1 MEKIRAGTEMGL
13 EPPPS
18 GPPNE
23 TYEPFE
29 IFLLLAN
36 GSVAKLVYN
45 WYASC
50 MDQKE
55 RDRLKATPLL
65 NLLNGTLGMD
75 FHPFVSKENFS
86 DVDWVL
92 EDVLATVHRYL
103 GVYPLFTVSLGVDP
117 INSSSPTHL
126 TVRNK
131 FLSGRN
137 NQYTDNSL

>member
-1 MEKIRAGTEMGL
+1 MGL
-13 EPPPS
+13 EPPLQDPLMRLM
-18 GPPNE
+18 NLLK
-23 TYEPFE
+23 F
-29 IFLLLAN
+29 FLLLAN

-55 RDRLKATPLL
+55 RDRLQATPLL